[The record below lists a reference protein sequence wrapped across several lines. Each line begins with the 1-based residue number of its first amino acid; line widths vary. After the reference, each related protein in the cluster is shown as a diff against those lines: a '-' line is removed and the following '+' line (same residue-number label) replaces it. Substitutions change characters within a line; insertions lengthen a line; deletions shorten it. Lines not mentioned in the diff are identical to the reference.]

1 MTDYWEPHSD
11 GDSARR
17 SMRSNDCSNRACGLP
32 VKFWDQPPFAAARAQ
47 AGGLTAPMTTPAWE
61 FCCDWYRPDEIER
74 SIAESFWRPSALG
87 ARPPENILSREFA
100 EWLCDQYRLAM
111 NKGIQVGKSQ
121 ADSSL
126 AAENATL
133 KEQLAA
139 KERECERLQA
149 WHDIENEVC
158 GVFSFQLDRIREHRG
173 EDGKISGDGRWRI
186 EEIWGCIQKMIAAE
200 DRANFKMDE
209 WTKQNEALNI
219 APAAEGG
226 GK

>member
-1 MTDYWEPHSD
+1 MSDHRETQASDEPHGICPGEWRGAS
-11 GDSARR
+11 GLCMCVECVRR
-17 SMRSNDCSNRACGLP
+17 REAAHSPPAS
-32 VKFWDQPPFAAARAQ
+32 QPPSPPAARAQ
-47 AGGLTAPMTTPAWE
+47 AVSGLTAEQLEDRAYVFQWLDVYRDNMTLHG
-61 FCCDWYRPDEIER
+61 CV
-74 SIAESFWRPSALG
+74 SG
-87 ARPPENILSREFA
+87 VLSTI
-100 EWLCDQYRLAM
+100 D
-111 NKGIQVGKSQ
+111 
-121 ADSSL
+121 SL
-126 AAENATL
+126 ASENATL

-226 GK
+226 GE

>member
-1 MTDYWEPHSD
+1 VSERLTTITRDSKCPLCGSGMTDYWEPHSD

-139 KERECERLQA
+139 KELECASLSAALGRAKEWR
-149 WHDIENEVC
+149 NEW
-158 GVFSFQLDRIREHRG
+158 E
-173 EDGKISGDGRWRI
+173 W
-186 EEIWGCIQKMIAAE
+186 IQWLYDAADE
-200 DRANFKMDE
+200 ATKARVSDFIKAN
-209 WTKQNEALNI
+209 

-226 GK
+226 DHAE